1 MGGVGGV
8 SQQDYLAVAPV
19 GAGNPREIQPGR
31 AAQVSGIAHQ
41 GVAAQPVGE
50 QVFGR
55 AAGLVLVHGVKA
67 EAPPGRLRTFY
78 DEGRG
83 TRLEL
88 VGVGPDPA
96 VRGLD
101 KGEGEG
107 VEGLFRAQPYV
118 FVGPDIDVDAENL
131 GVLVADAT
139 VEAVGGDD
147 DISGQGADVG
157 DLVLEPQL
165 DPERPGAILKDRQ
178 QPLPADARE
187 TMAARTYRP
196 AMDVDVDVVPM
207 DEGRLDDGGGFR
219 IIGLE
224 ICEGLV
230 GEDHAPAEGVVRP
243 VALMDHDVQ

>member
-1 MGGVGGV
+1 MT
-8 SQQDYLAVAPV
+8 
-19 GAGNPREIQPGR
+19 
-31 AAQVSGIAHQ
+31 
-41 GVAAQPVGE
+41 AQPVGE
-50 QVFGR
+50 QAFGR
-55 AAGLVLVHGVKA
+55 AAGLVLVHGVEA
-67 EAPPGRLRTFY
+67 EAAPGRLRTLD

-147 DISGQGADVG
+147 DISGQGADVS
-157 DLVLEPQL
+157 DLVLEPQV
-165 DPERPGAILKDRQ
+165 DAERPGAVLKDGE

-187 TMAARTYRP
+187 AMPARTDRP
-196 AMDVDVDVVPM
+196 TMDVDVDVVPV
-207 DEGRLDDGGGFR
+207 DESRLDEGGGFR
-219 IIGLE
+219 IIGLQ

-230 GEDHAPAEGVVRP
+230 GEDHAPAEGIVRP
-243 VALMDHDVQ
+243 VALVDHHVKRRITQLQGDGEIQATRPGACDGDASDSAI

>member
-1 MGGVGGV
+1 M
-8 SQQDYLAVAPV
+8 
-19 GAGNPREIQPGR
+19 I
-31 AAQVSGIAHQ
+31 
-41 GVAAQPVGE
+41 
-50 QVFGR
+50 
-55 AAGLVLVHGVKA
+55 HGVEA
-67 EAPPGRLRTFY
+67 EAAPGRLRTLD

-107 VEGLFRAQPYV
+107 VEGLFRSQPDV
-118 FVGPDIDVDAENL
+118 FVGPDIDIDAENL

-165 DPERPGAILKDRQ
+165 DPERPGTILKD
-178 QPLPADARE
+178 
-187 TMAARTYRP
+187 
-196 AMDVDVDVVPM
+196 
-207 DEGRLDDGGGFR
+207 GK
-219 IIGLE
+219 
-224 ICEGLV
+224 
-230 GEDHAPAEGVVRP
+230 
-243 VALMDHDVQ
+243 